1 MEFRQ
6 ENLKISHNLWS
17 NPITRV
23 KTRLLNRY
31 GDNKNKIKIRGEK
44 RRFEE
49 RDARDKVRGT
59 RSEMRD
65 ARFEV
70 RDSRCE
76 ERDARCEMRGARCEM
91 RDARFGVRDSG
102 CEMWGARDEVR
113 DASFRRRHACLA
125 RLPYNTNHAYKHITN
140 RRCWEA
146 QNWQLKAD
154 GSLNF
159 TPTPKRRNGFSRE

>member
-1 MEFRQ
+1 MTFNFHISILILTHNGNQKNRYSRFISFLDKIERLQ

-17 NPITRV
+17 NPIKRV

-31 GDNKNKIKIRGEK
+31 GDNRNKIKIRGEK

-49 RDARDKVRGT
+49 RDARN
-59 RSEMRD
+59 EM
-65 ARFEV
+65 

-76 ERDARCEMRGARCEM
+76 M
-91 RDARFGVRDSG
+91 RDSG

-159 TPTPKRRNGFSRE
+159 GTKVPPMS